1 MAIGT
6 VMGNGLAG
14 IQNGFNT
21 LNKASA
27 QIAQVGVSQDPT
39 QDLTEG
45 AISLLQGKLQV
56 EASAKVLSTVNQT
69 LGSIIDIEV

>member
-1 MAIGT
+1 MAIGS

-14 IQNGFNT
+14 IHKGMDT

-27 QIAQVGVSQDPT
+27 QIARVGVSQDPAA
-39 QDLTEG
+39 DLTEG
-45 AISLLQGKLQV
+45 AVSLLQGRLQV
-56 EASAKVLSTVNQT
+56 EASAKVLSTVNKT